1 MKQLYVFMGVCLLF
15 LTGLMPVKAQ
25 DTYLP
30 GSVILNDGSK
40 IAGSIA
46 LYENAP
52 WLNQRFIWLKDSTS
66 AAKPKKYKVGD
77 IKSYQVGDRAFE
89 KVHYVDMENIQFKT
103 LGSNDHM
110 MEKLSSGKINSF
122 RFYSYPEEIEVYI
135 NLSSAEVAERTQQ
148 KTDALLRGYKILSS
162 KDGDKLRNAFDYDLQ
177 KYFQDTPDVL
187 EKYKKG
193 EYGNEPIV
201 KMGLAAKMM
210 SMARKAAFKPK
221 EADAIAAA
229 FNDYNKINSAK

>member
-1 MKQLYVFMGVCLLF
+1 MKQLYSLIGICLLF
-15 LTGLMPVKAQ
+15 LTGLSAVKAQ
-25 DTYLP
+25 DNFKP
-30 GSVILNDGSK
+30 GSVILNDGTR
-40 IAGSIA
+40 IAGNIS

-52 WLNQRFIWLKDSTS
+52 WLNQKFIWIKDSAS
-66 AAKPKKYKVGD
+66 VASPKKYKVGD
-77 IKSYQVGDRAFE
+77 IKSYQVGDRLFE

-110 MEKLSSGKINSF
+110 MERISLGKINSF
-122 RFYSYPEEIEVYI
+122 KYYAYPPEVEIYI
-135 NLSSAEVAERTQQ
+135 NLSSAEIEEKTQQ
-148 KTDALLRGYKILSS
+148 KTDELLRGFKILSS